1 MHPQLLLLAFA
12 CLVGQGACWP
22 GDLPALATRSSGA
35 ADAAGI
41 DDPDPESSGI
51 DGAAENVIVLAV
63 GDPADAGQATGQ
75 IALSVGLPI
84 DTSTGQAAAIGSVNI
99 RLTTSDRTTER
110 ALTLEL
116 GRPRVQIAINLIDV
130 PAGGP
135 YQLEVSGVAAA
146 TACATP
152 SPEFSVPNG
161 QTVRVAIALL
171 CPGDAGWTATL

>member
-22 GDLPALATRSSGA
+22 GDLPALATRSAGA
-35 ADAAGI
+35 ADAAVI
-41 DDPDPESSGI
+41 DDPDP
-51 DGAAENVIVLAV
+51 ENVIVLAV

-99 RLTTSDRTTER
+99 KLTTSDRATER

-152 SPEFSVPNG
+152 SPKFSVPNG